1 MPNHMVYFEV
11 FHDATFLK
19 DSNIINIPLE
29 QIGNKASSPIGGY
42 CDQAFERV
50 SVFVWWKSIPLS
62 GKIPGTLHSELS
74 AINNAP
80 YFSHGLEHF
89 GEEFA

>member
-1 MPNHMVYFEV
+1 METYKTSLSQFQ
-11 FHDATFLK
+11 

-50 SVFVWWKSIPLS
+50 SVFV
-62 GKIPGTLHSELS
+62 
-74 AINNAP
+74 
-80 YFSHGLEHF
+80 
-89 GEEFA
+89 